1 MMRLSYL
8 LESQA
13 AGGEYSIP
21 IIQLILL
28 LRDLVLEVTVKSMD
42 NIASTMSRS
51 FQEVRAFE
59 IVYLNL

>member
-1 MMRLSYL
+1 MVRLPYL

-28 LRDLVLEVTVKSMD
+28 LRHLVLQVTVKSMD
-42 NIASTMSRS
+42 NITSTMSRS